1 MKQETI
7 IKLTGRIDSNNAR
20 EWEQKI
26 MGQIALETIPALNSN
41 CLLYLGHKSIL
52 S

>member
-26 MGQIALETIPALNSN
+26 MGLLAPETIPPSMRPDWNTSPAPV
-41 CLLYLGHKSIL
+41 CVY
-52 S
+52 